1 MEGMV
6 KDNGR
11 LKVAVTGHNG
21 FIGPL
26 LVKLLL
32 DKGYEVIGIDT
43 NYFDASCAFYPFQQR
58 VKEIVKDIRQVTLED
73 LEGVYA
79 VCHLAALSNDPLGQF
94 NPELTLDLN
103 YKASVQLAQTAKKAG
118 VKKFIYSSSCSMYG
132 IAGEEALTEDAEF
145 NPVTAYAKSKVLT
158 EQAILPLVDKN
169 FSVTTLRNATA
180 YGVSSK
186 LRVDL
191 VLNNLVGWAVTTG
204 QIKILSDGT
213 PRRPLI
219 HAEDIARAF
228 VAVIEAPM
236 AVVSRQAFNV
246 GINRE
251 NYQIKE
257 IAAMIQEKI
266 PHCKVVIT
274 GEHGSDSRT
283 YTVNFDK
290 IYRLL
295 PNFKPQWTVRRGI
308 EQLLEFY
315 KKYALS
321 QERFEGRY
329 FIRLKQL
336 QYLIDSQEI
345 DGANLYWRKEGVL
358 T

>member
-1 MEGMV
+1 M
-6 KDNGR
+6 
-11 LKVAVTGHNG
+11 KVVVTGHNG
-21 FIGPL
+21 YIGPL
-26 LVKLLL
+26 LVNLLL
-32 DKGYEVIGIDT
+32 EEGYEVIGIDT
-43 NYFDASCAFYPFQQR
+43 DYFDESCEFFSFKQKIEE
-58 VKEIVKDIRQVTLED
+58 VCKDIRHVTEKD
-73 LEGVYA
+73 LRGVDA
-79 VCHLAALSNDPLGQF
+79 ICHLAALSNDPLGQF
-94 NPELTLDLN
+94 SPELTLELN
-103 YKASVQLAQTAKKAG
+103 YRASVKLAQAAKKAG

-132 IAGEEALTEDAEF
+132 IAGEEALTEEAEF

-158 EQAILPLVDKN
+158 EQAILPLAGEG

-180 YGVSSK
+180 YGVSPK

-191 VLNNLVGWAVTTG
+191 VVNSLVGWAVTTG
-204 QIKILSDGT
+204 KIKILSDGT

-228 VAVIEAPM
+228 VAVLKAP
-236 AVVSRQAFNV
+236 ATIVNRQAFNV
-246 GINRE
+246 GINSE

-257 IAAMIQEKI
+257 VAAMIKEKV
-266 PHCKVVIT
+266 PHCEIVIT

-295 PNFKPQWTVRRGI
+295 PDFQPAWTVPKGI

-315 KKYALS
+315 KKYLLS

-336 QYLIDSQEI
+336 QHLIDSKEV
-345 DGANLYWRKEGVL
+345 DGTNLYWRFREGAL